1 MDISKSR
8 SVILYRSEVDISA
21 EGVVSNVIGDSV
33 KQTEK
38 TILDKLRSMVPK
50 DRKTL
55 KEITLLGGVVIHR
68 MKTGV
73 DRGKDFFQPLSI
85 KTYTAENC
93 NVMNL
98 YKKAFGDLLMP
109 RELFP

>member
-1 MDISKSR
+1 
-8 SVILYRSEVDISA
+8 VILYGSEVDISA

-38 TILDKLRSMVPK
+38 TILDKVRSTVPK
-50 DRKTL
+50 DGKTL

-68 MKTGV
+68 TKTGV
-73 DRGKDFFQPLSI
+73 DRGEDCFQPLSI
-85 KTYTAENC
+85 KTYIAENG
-93 NVMNL
+93 NVVNL
-98 YKKAFGDLLMP
+98 YEKAFGDLLTP